1 MADNTANTTTKSPR
15 WLAGILFIVPF
26 ILVALFISAWPQFII
41 SGSTTTLKPSWL
53 LRGVLGTNLEIRLLF
68 IVAVAGAL
76 GSSIQTAKSY
86 AGHVAA
92 GRFNANFISW
102 YFMRFPVG
110 IGLALLVYLV
120 IRGGFLTGS
129 FSASA
134 DVATNVNPFGIA
146 AISAL
151 TGMFAREASAKLSE
165 VFSNTFS
172 GDDDDDK
179 PAPTVATNNLKVP
192 LRASGDALKH
202 EITGKG
208 FQSNVE
214 AAVDG
219 EKRTVVSATD
229 TKVTVALDAKDV
241 AAAGTRK
248 LTLRN
253 PGGKPV
259 TVTIEVTAAAAP
271 PTIAAPTIT
280 AATCLKDTTSGN
292 GTLTVDGT
300 NFDAKTVVLIGTK
313 EVQPQSPATPAKLVA
328 QIAAT
333 DMGAAKTIKFKVRNE
348 GGTSAEK
355 SVTIS

>member
-1 MADNTANTTTKSPR
+1 MADTTANTTVKSRPE
-15 WLAGILFIVPF
+15 LGFVLFIVPF

-41 SGSTTTLKPSWL
+41 NGSTTTLK
-53 LRGVLGTNLEIRLLF
+53 R
-68 IVAVAGAL
+68 AGFWA
-76 GSSIQTAKSY
+76 GSSARTWRSGCFSSWPSRARLAARSRPRNLTP
-86 AGHVAA
+86 AMSRRVASTPTSSP
-92 GRFNANFISW
+92 GTSCG
-102 YFMRFPVG
+102 FPVG

-313 EVQPQSPATPAKLVA
+313 EVQPA
-328 QIAAT
+328 IAGHARQACRA
-333 DMGAAKTIKFKVRNE
+333 DRGDGHGRRQDHHVQGQERGRHICREICHA
-348 GGTSAEK
+348 
-355 SVTIS
+355 